1 MKITQQDLEQIIKEN
16 VENYLAADNLKL
28 IDRLPQFDYKAAVNV
43 IFEKSKEIKDL
54 LENNEQVPQWLL
66 ETVKHLEDR
75 IKVVHDYVNYIY
87 TSKDLTGNQNENNE
101 DRSKGT

>member
-1 MKITQQDLEQIIKEN
+1 MKVTQQDLEQIIKEN
-16 VENYLAADNLKL
+16 VENYLTVDNLKFL
-28 IDRLPQFDYKAAVNV
+28 ERLPQFDYKAAVNV
-43 IFEKSKEIKDL
+43 IFEKSKEIKEL
-54 LENNEQVPQWLL
+54 LESNEQMPVWLL

-87 TSKDLTGNQNENNE
+87 TKESEGNLNENNE

>member
-1 MKITQQDLEQIIKEN
+1 MKVTQQDLEQIVKEN
-16 VENYLAADNLKL
+16 VENYLTIDNLKL
-28 IDRLPQFDYKAAVNV
+28 LERLPQFDYKIAINV

-54 LENNEQVPQWLL
+54 LENNDKMPTWLL

-87 TSKDLTGNQNENNE
+87 IKGSNENNE
-101 DRSKGT
+101 DKSKGR

>member
-1 MKITQQDLEQIIKEN
+1 MKITQQDLEKIVKEN
-16 VENYLAADNLKL
+16 VENYLTTDNLKIL
-28 IDRLPQFDYKAAVNV
+28 EKIPQFDYKSAVNV

-54 LENNEQVPQWLL
+54 LENNEQMPVWLL

-87 TSKDLTGNQNENNE
+87 NKDITGISNENNK
-101 DRSKGT
+101 DGSKRD